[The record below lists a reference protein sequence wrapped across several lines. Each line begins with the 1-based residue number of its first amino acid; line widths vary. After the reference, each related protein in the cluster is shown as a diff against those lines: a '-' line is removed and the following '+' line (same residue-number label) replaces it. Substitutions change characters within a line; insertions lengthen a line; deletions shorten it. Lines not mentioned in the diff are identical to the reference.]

1 MGMKTVSVIG
11 VGQMW
16 QGIAQ
21 VFATA
26 GFNVLLNDHNAAAL
40 VHGLVS
46 IEQNLRRSEEKGQLD
61 EPKEL
66 ILGRIVSDEDINKV
80 RNSDVII
87 EAIAEDEDLKYAL
100 LQQLDHICP
109 PHTIF
114 ASNTSSI
121 SITRL
126 ASKTTRPH
134 QVIGLHFMNPVP
146 KMELVEVISGIHTTE
161 RISETIIQL
170 IKDLGKTAV
179 KSADKPGFIVNR
191 ILIPMINEAI
201 CALDDG
207 LASAQEI
214 DRSMTLG
221 AAHPLGPLSLADLIG
236 LDTCL
241 NIMNVLYDGFGDPKY
256 RPSPL
261 LKQMVDGNLLGR
273 KSGQGFF
280 QY

>member
-1 MGMKTVSVIG
+1 MGIKTVSVIG
-11 VGQMW
+11 AGQMG

-26 GFNVLLNDHNAAAL
+26 GFNVLLNDQNAAAL

-46 IEQNLRRSEEKGQLD
+46 IEQNLRRSEDKGQLD

-146 KMELVEVISGIHTTE
+146 KMELVEVISGMHTTE
-161 RISETIIQL
+161 RTSETIIQL

-179 KSADKPGFIVNR
+179 KSADKP
-191 ILIPMINEAI
+191 
-201 CALDDG
+201 
-207 LASAQEI
+207 
-214 DRSMTLG
+214 
-221 AAHPLGPLSLADLIG
+221 
-236 LDTCL
+236 
-241 NIMNVLYDGFGDPKY
+241 
-256 RPSPL
+256 
-261 LKQMVDGNLLGR
+261 
-273 KSGQGFF
+273 
-280 QY
+280 

>member
-11 VGQMW
+11 AGQMG

-21 VFATA
+21 VFAMA
-26 GFNVLLNDHNAAAL
+26 GFNVLLNDQNAAAL
-40 VHGLVS
+40 VQGLVS
-46 IEQNLRRSEEKGQLD
+46 IEQNLRRSEEKGKLD

-66 ILGRIVSDEDINKV
+66 ILGRIASDEDINKA
-80 RNSDVII
+80 RDSDVII

-100 LQQLDHICP
+100 FQQLDHICP

-146 KMELVEVISGIHTTE
+146 KMELVEVISGMHTTE
-161 RISETIIQL
+161 RTSETIIQL

-214 DRSMTLG
+214 DKSMTLG